1 MIRVYNTLSKSK
13 EAFEPV
19 TPGKVGIYLCGPT
32 VYKPSHIGHMVGPVI
47 FDAVKRYLVYS
58 GYDVTLVIN
67 VTDVDDKLIT
77 ESNRR
82 EVPMAQLAG
91 EMTADYM
98 SNLDAMGVDSVDQF
112 PRATDNI
119 DEIIK
124 LTATLVEKGFAY
136 ESDGDVYF
144 EVAKCDGYGKLSGRS
159 TTDMQGEGGGAAARK
174 RASADFA
181 LWKAA
186 KPDEPSWPSPWGN
199 GRPGWHIECSA
210 MSRRLL
216 GETFDI
222 HGGGLDLVFPHHE
235 NEIAQSESAH
245 ARPMAKYWMHNGLM
259 QASDEV
265 GKLGGRQTRAAE
277 GDLASQELGKI
288 SKSKGS
294 NAFSD
299 MLKQFPGETIRFFL
313 LSTHYRRPIDF
324 SESRI
329 RQVGTG
335 LESFYRFFK
344 RYQRVTGES
353 FYGLPTASKRPQG
366 DFEPGDVPLLV
377 DVAAHRRA
385 FLDAM
390 DDDFNTGGA
399 TAALFD
405 LVRRL
410 NKFMDDEKLDDS
422 RPGAKAAAGGA
433 LNGAPRRSANSAP
446 RSVCSADRSKKSR
459 PATAWSTA

>member
-1 MIRVYNTLSKSK
+1 M
-13 EAFEPV
+13 
-19 TPGKVGIYLCGPT
+19 G
-32 VYKPSHIGHMVGPVI
+32 
-47 FDAVKRYLVYS
+47 
-58 GYDVTLVIN
+58 
-67 VTDVDDKLIT
+67 
-77 ESNRR
+77 
-82 EVPMAQLAG
+82 
-91 EMTADYM
+91 
-98 SNLDAMGVDSVDQF
+98 NLHAMGVDSVDQF

-159 TTDMQGEGGGAAARK
+159 TADMLGEGGGAAARK

-186 KPDEPSWPSPWGN
+186 KADEPSWPSPWGN

-245 ARPMAKYWMHNGLM
+245 GRPMAKYWMHNGLM

-265 GKLGGRQTRAAE
+265 GKLGGRQTRPAE

-299 MLKQFPGETIRFFL
+299 MLKQFPGEAIRFFL

-344 RYQRVTGES
+344 RYQRVTGKS
-353 FYGLPTASKRPQG
+353 FYGLPTPSKRPQD

-399 TAALFD
+399 MAALFD

-410 NKFMDDEKLDDS
+410 NKFMDDEKLEDS
-422 RPGAKAAAGGA
+422 AGAKADAVAALKRGA
-433 LNGAPRRSANSAP
+433 TTLRELGATLGLFRQPIEEKSAGDGLVDGLMGLVIEIRASA
-446 RSVCSADRSKKSR
+446 RKNKDFATADRIRDTLGKLGVTLEDRPGGTEWSR
-459 PATAWSTA
+459 